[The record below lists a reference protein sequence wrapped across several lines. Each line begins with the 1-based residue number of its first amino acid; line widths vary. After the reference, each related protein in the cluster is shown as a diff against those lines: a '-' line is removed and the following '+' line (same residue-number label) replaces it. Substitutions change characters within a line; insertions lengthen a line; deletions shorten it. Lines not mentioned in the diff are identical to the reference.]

1 MISTFLCL
9 MTAPVADPPSWR
21 REREDEKTQ
30 VRGGKSVN
38 LVNIMTEY
46 VVLVSLD
53 WLEMDENFDRSQY
66 RW

>member
-9 MTAPVADPPSWR
+9 MTAPAADPPSWR

-53 WLEMDENFDRSQY
+53 WLEVDENFDRSPY